1 MAADLAT
8 ALSLVLTGPAE
19 APTAAWAAVFLA
31 GSLLVGL
38 GLGRRGV
45 EGAALGLLTLAGA
58 ANLALYLLRD
68 AHASVAWHLPLT
80 AVLAV
85 LLTGAL
91 RRWILF
97 PSSPLS
103 RPITFQD
110 LVLPVLL
117 AGAFWALRMVQV
129 NPSSGLSSQLGWVP
143 LYMRDS
149 FQAGRFLLPDDFL
162 FGVGPAG
169 SLIYAVD
176 MLGLVALAGGL
187 GADQFYPPYL
197 ATSILGVGLALLLPL
212 AALRRHAVARLAYV
226 VMLAALALTD
236 FQFRAAVARHWG
248 DTVMILGGTLIMT
261 ALARGAVGQR
271 VIRTAAAAS
280 VFLVLARHYAAL
292 FSGVL
297 LSLLAVQAWWRRGLR
312 AALAWWPLWLAAGG
326 LLGIMVLREL
336 NYVLHPA
343 PFYPG
348 GRLLAMAGG
357 GLSYH
362 LRGFLHDWGLMSDG
376 RFLPAGPRAFWLWA
390 LLAFLVVERRRLRAR
405 RLLVALAPVVVMVL
419 PLVLEVVTGYRT
431 SAWTNK
437 PYLVAVLFGAFYPAF
452 ILRLLLR
459 ARSGRVAAE
468 RAAAMAAAVVVAWAL
483 AGSWA
488 GYGPGR
494 VLAWARNLYD
504 GQIVDRGVALAL
516 AAEGVPAG
524 MLASRPIMYFYC
536 EPGMGLRNYIG
547 GSLRRDVD
555 YWAQQA
561 QTVLK
566 SDPSGFVRVMAAAGW
581 PNLYLSSRH
590 RYGDYVEGGPAP
602 WPPELDA
609 LESQPWVE
617 RVVRFGE
624 ARFVVV
630 RPPSP

>member
-1 MAADLAT
+1 MTAEAASALA
-8 ALSLVLTGPAE
+8 LLLTGPQE
-19 APTAAWAAVFLA
+19 ALTAAWVAVFLA
-31 GSLLVGL
+31 GSLLVAL
-38 GLGRRGV
+38 GLGRRGL
-45 EGAALGLLTLAGA
+45 EGTAFGLLVLAGA

-68 AHASVAWHLPLT
+68 AHAAVVWHPPLT
-80 AVLAV
+80 AALAF
-85 LLTGAL
+85 LLTVAL
-91 RRWILF
+91 RRWVLG

-110 LVLPVLL
+110 LILPILL

-187 GADQFYPPYL
+187 GAEQFYPPYL

-212 AALRRHAVARLAYV
+212 AVLRRHGVARLAYV
-226 VMLAALALTD
+226 VMLAALAVAD
-236 FQFRAAVARHWG
+236 FQFRAAIVRHWG
-248 DTVMILGGTLIMT
+248 DTIMILGGTLIMT
-261 ALARGAVGQR
+261 ALARGAVGER
-271 VIRTAAAAS
+271 AIRAAAAAS

-292 FSGVL
+292 FSGLL
-297 LSLLAVQAWWRRGLR
+297 LSLLAVLAWWRRGLL
-312 AALAWWPLWLAAGG
+312 AALGWWPLWLAAGG
-326 LLGIMVLREL
+326 LLGVMTLREL
-336 NYVLHPA
+336 NYILHPA

-348 GRLLAMAGG
+348 GRLLAMAGN

-362 LRGFLHDWGLMSDG
+362 LLGFLYDWGLLTDG
-376 RFLPAGPRAFWLWA
+376 RFVPVGPRAFWLWA

-405 RLLVALAPVVVMVL
+405 RLLLALAPAVVMVL
-419 PLVLEVVTGYRT
+419 PLALELATGYRT

-437 PYLVAVLFGAFYPAF
+437 PYLLAVLFGAFYPAF
-452 ILRLLLR
+452 VLRLLVRPRRGR
-459 ARSGRVAAE
+459 ALAE
-468 RAAAMAAAVVVAWAL
+468 RAVTVVATAAVVWAL

-494 VLAWARNLYD
+494 VLAWARGLYD
-504 GQIVDRGVALAL
+504 GQIVDRGMALAL

-524 MLASRPIMYFYC
+524 MLSSRPIMYFYC
-536 EPGMGLRNYIG
+536 EPGMGLRNYVG

-555 YWAQQA
+555 YWGRDIQD
-561 QTVLK
+561 TLK
-566 SDPSGFVRVMAAAGW
+566 AGTAFPESLARHGW
-581 PNLYLSSRH
+581 PNLYLSSPYQ
-590 RYGDYVEGGPAP
+590 YGDYVEGGPAP
-602 WPPELDA
+602 WPSELDA
-609 LESQPWVE
+609 LDSQPWVE
-617 RVVRFGE
+617 RVVRFGD

-630 RPPSP
+630 RPPPP